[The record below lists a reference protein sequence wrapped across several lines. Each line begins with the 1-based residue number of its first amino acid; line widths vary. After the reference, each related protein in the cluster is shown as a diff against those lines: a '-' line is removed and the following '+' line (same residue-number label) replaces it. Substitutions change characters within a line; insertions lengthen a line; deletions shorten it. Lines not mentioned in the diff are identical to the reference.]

1 MSTVSAARPELVIY
15 GLRCICHRSEGVRYV
30 GKASTSFAGRFD
42 VHKISARK
50 GLLTP
55 VYVWMR
61 EHGIENVYAEVL
73 IFAENVERLDFLEKA
88 RIQYGFAEG
97 ELLLNVKG
105 GRSGIVAVAKP
116 RVSNEVLGLVE
127 KGLARGFGC
136 KEISD
141 GLGVDEML
149 VHDLAKRFSG
159 SKPVITR
166 GTALKFQ
173 C

>member
-1 MSTVSAARPELVIY
+1 VSTVSAARPELVIY
-15 GLRCICHRSEGVRYV
+15 GLRCICHRSDGVRYV
-30 GKASTSFAGRFD
+30 GKTSVSFAGRFD
-42 VHKISARK
+42 AHKATARE
-50 GLLTP
+50 GFRTP
-55 VYVWMR
+55 LYDWMR
-61 EHGIENVYAEVL
+61 EHGVENVYAEVL
-73 IFAENVERLDFLEKA
+73 IVAENVERLDFLEKA

-105 GRSGIVAVAKP
+105 KRSGIVAVAKP

-127 KGLARGFGC
+127 KGLALGFGC